1 MSPIDIGS
9 MHWTV
14 VLKKLNILN
23 DEGNGTMGIEAND
36 GTDGDEMKSL
46 LRKSMQIYLE
56 GLSLITFY
64 IFSDALGTR
73 RNNKEV

>member
-1 MSPIDIGS
+1 MLPIDIGS

-14 VLKKLNILN
+14 VFKKLNILN

-46 LRKSMQIYLE
+46 LCKPMQIHFE
-56 GLSLITFY
+56 GPS
-64 IFSDALGTR
+64 
-73 RNNKEV
+73 

>member
-14 VLKKLNILN
+14 VFKNILN

-46 LRKSMQIYLE
+46 LCKPMQIHFE
-56 GLSLITFY
+56 GPS
-64 IFSDALGTR
+64 
-73 RNNKEV
+73 